1 MHQLLLQI
9 HSITRWLVL
18 LSLIVAIYTAYNGYS
33 KQLVFS
39 KRMNLVRHWTA
50 TIAHIQ
56 LILGMILYTQSPVVK
71 YFWSNFKTAI
81 KNIDSTFFGIIHLVF
96 MITAIT
102 FITIGSSLSKRE
114 QENAKKYKI
123 MWKWFA
129 LALLFILL
137 AIPWPFS
144 PLAHRPFIR

>member
-1 MHQLLLQI
+1 MYQLLLQF
-9 HSITRWLVL
+9 HSIFRWFVL
-18 LSLIVAIYTAYNGYS
+18 LSLITAIYMAYSGYS

-39 KRMNLVRHWTA
+39 KGTNLIRHWTA

-81 KNIDSTFFGIIHLVF
+81 KNIDSTFFGVIHVVL
-96 MITAIT
+96 MTTAIT

-114 QENAKKYKI
+114 KENAKKHKI
-123 MWKWFA
+123 MWRWFA
-129 LALLFILL
+129 LALIIILL